1 MQLYGDALRVTIYIG
16 ENDRYH
22 GASLYTAI
30 LDMLRREGA
39 SGATV
44 TRALAGFG
52 AHSRIHTSNIEVLST
67 DLPIRIEWIDL
78 PQRVE
83 RLLPQIR
90 QMVDD
95 GLIIQEPV
103 KVIHY
108 SFGRSHNLLD
118 QAVSRFMRDEVT
130 TTSPDSSI
138 AQVVT
143 LLLERGV
150 RSLPVVDASGK
161 LLGILTDGDLLHRAG
176 LATRIGVQK
185 DLPDNQASALLAALR
200 QSTLTAGEIMT
211 TPVISIRGDES
222 VRTAVTRMVKH
233 DLKRLPVLSEE
244 GKLIGMVTRIDIFRA
259 VGQQQ
264 RSDSDNEAPRTGR
277 TIEALMYADAP
288 TVGPDASLESIV
300 RALEAS
306 RRRRVVVLDDNRR
319 VLGIITDG
327 DLLRRSQQKHDPS
340 LLARIRTLLVGEPPV
355 KQVLPDADECAA
367 DLMTTPVVTVQ
378 IDTPLAAALRMMAEH
393 AVKRLPVV
401 DSDGRFVGL
410 LGRASVL
417 RGLLE

>member
-1 MQLYGDALRVTIYIG
+1 MQLSGDAIRVTIYIG
-16 ENDRYH
+16 ESDRFH
-22 GASLYTAI
+22 GINLYTAI
-30 LDMLRREGA
+30 LDLLRREGA

-44 TRALAGFG
+44 MRALAGFG
-52 AHSRIHTSNIEVLST
+52 AHSRIRTSNIEVLST

-95 GLIIQEPV
+95 GLIIEEPV
-103 KVIHY
+103 KVIQY
-108 SFGRSHNLLD
+108 SFGRSHNPLD
-118 QAVSRFMRDEVT
+118 QAVSRIMRDEVT
-130 TTSPDSSI
+130 TAEPDSSV

-150 RSLPVVDASGK
+150 RSLPIVDASGK

-211 TPVISIRGDES
+211 TPVVSIRGDEA

-233 DLKRLPVLSEE
+233 DLKRLPVVSED
-244 GKLIGMVTRIDIFRA
+244 GRLIGMVTRIDIFRT
-259 VGQQQ
+259 VEQHQGN
-264 RSDSDNEAPRTGR
+264 DSDDEAPRTGR
-277 TIEALMYADAP
+277 SVEALMYADAP

-300 RALEAS
+300 QALETS
-306 RRRRVVVLDDNRR
+306 RRRRVVVIDADRR

-327 DLLRRSQQKHDPS
+327 DLLRRSQQKHNPG
-340 LLARIRTLLVGEPPV
+340 LLARIRTLLVGEPPINS
-355 KQVLPDADECAA
+355 VLPSAGECAA
-367 DLMTTPVVTVQ
+367 DLMTAPVITVQ
-378 IDTPLAAALRMMAEH
+378 IDTPLAAALRLMAEH

-401 DSDGRFVGL
+401 DTDGRFVGL